1 MKFATMVACLSG
13 AVLLT
18 GALMSGSS
26 FYVGHSFA
34 GASDE
39 SQVLMVSMREQM
51 TADMMHDAMRGV
63 VYRSLYAALSAD
75 SAMAAETSAELT
87 EYSEAFHAAID
98 AQAGLDLPADIR
110 SALDGIATPLDAYI
124 SAAETL
130 VGLAGSGK
138 VADAQAQLPAFEA
151 AFGTLETGMAT
162 VSDTIE
168 AGSVRAVAA
177 SGGVELLSNISSWA
191 GAASI
196 ALLVLLLV
204 LLSGKFVTRP
214 LAAMTSSMGRLA
226 EGDLLVSVD
235 DKQAIDEIG
244 AMAGALKVFAEA
256 LRSRA
261 ELSRSAEASAR
272 LDAARASESA
282 NLNRSLAE
290 VVGAA
295 ASGDLTRRV
304 QTGFDDAE
312 LSAVAD
318 AVNLLVATVDTGL
331 AETSGVLAAIAKAEL
346 DRRVQ
351 GDYKGAFGKLK
362 GDTNAV
368 ADRLT
373 EIVTQLK
380 TTSEALKTATGEIL
394 SGANDLSERTTR
406 QAATIEETSAAIE
419 QLSATVVD
427 NAAKAEIASKQ
438 AGTTARTAEEGGVVM
453 DQATEAMERITQSSG
468 KISNIIGMIDDIAFQ
483 TNLLALNASVEA
495 ARAGDA
501 GKGFAVVAVE
511 VRRLAQQAASAS
523 SDVKVLIEQS
533 AQEVAG
539 GSKLVSDAAGKL
551 VQMLSAVR
559 DNHHA
564 LDAIARASREQAS
577 SIEEV
582 TVAVR
587 TMDEMTQHNAALVE
601 QTNAAIEQ
609 TEAQASELDRVVDVF
624 KLGNAQGGRAVRR
637 AA

>member
-26 FYVGHSFA
+26 FFVGQSFTKA
-34 GASDE
+34 GKE
-39 SQVLMVSMREQM
+39 SAVLMSSMRDQM
-51 TADMMHDAMRGV
+51 TADMMHDTMRGL
-63 VYRSLYAALSAD
+63 VYGSLYAAVTAD
-75 SAMAAETSAELT
+75 AAMVKQTQSQLV
-87 EYSEAFHAAID
+87 EYSTIFRDSIAA
-98 AQAGLDLPADIR
+98 QKSLDLPSTIR
-110 SALDGIATPLDAYI
+110 SALDEIEGPLDAYI
-124 SAAETL
+124 ASTEAL
-130 VGLAGSGK
+130 VGLAAEGK
-138 VADAQAQLPAFEA
+138 VDEAKAKLA
-151 AFGTLETGMAT
+151 AFDTDFSTLEAGMGAI
-162 VSDTIE
+162 SDTIE
-168 AGSVRAVAA
+168 SENAQAAARAA
-177 SGGVELLSNISSWA
+177 SVAMLSTIATWGGA
-191 GAASI
+191 GLIVILVS
-196 ALLVLLLV
+196 ALLA
-204 LLSGKFVTRP
+204 LSGKLVTRP
-214 LAAMTSSMGRLA
+214 LAGMTASMRRLA
-226 EGDLLVSVD
+226 EGDLSAVVD
-235 DKQAIDEIG
+235 DKQAVDEIG
-244 AMAGALKVFAEA
+244 TMATTLQVFAEA

-261 ELSRSAEASAR
+261 ELASGAEASAQ
-272 LDAARASESA
+272 LDAKRAAESA

-295 ASGDLTRRV
+295 AAGDLSRRV
-304 QTGFDDAE
+304 QTGFADRE

-318 AVNLLVATVDTGL
+318 AVNRLVTTVDKGL
-331 AETSGVLAAIAKAEL
+331 SESSGVLASIAKAEL
-346 DRRVQ
+346 DRRVT
-351 GDYKGAFGKLK
+351 GHYDGAFGKLK
-362 GDTNAV
+362 DDTNAV

-380 TTSEALKTATGEIL
+380 TTSDALKTATGEIL
-394 SGANDLSERTTR
+394 AGANDLSERTTR

-427 NAAKAEIASKQ
+427 NANKAEAASKQ
-438 AGTTARTAEEGGVVM
+438 AGSTARTAAEGGVVM
-453 DQATEAMERITQSSG
+453 EQATVAMERITQSSA

-511 VRRLAQQAASAS
+511 VRRLAQSAASAS

-551 VQMLSAVR
+551 AAMLAAVQ
-559 DNHHA
+559 DNHRA
-564 LDAIARASREQAS
+564 LDAIAVASREQAS
-577 SIEEV
+577 SIAEV

-587 TMDEMTQHNAALVE
+587 QMDEMTQHNAALVE
-601 QTNAAIEQ
+601 ETNAAIEQ
-609 TEAQASELDRVVDVF
+609 TEAQANELDQVVDVF
-624 KLGNAQGGRAVRR
+624 KLGSQQDTRARR

>member
-26 FYVGHSFA
+26 FYVGNAFVKA
-34 GASDE
+34 GEAS
-39 SQVLMVSMREQM
+39 SVLMVSMREQM

-63 VYRSLYAALSAD
+63 VYRSLYAALAAD
-75 SAMAAETSAELT
+75 TAMAAETTSELT
-87 EYSEAFHAAID
+87 EYSQAFHTAID
-98 AQAGLDLPADIR
+98 AQGDLDLPADIR
-110 SALDGIATPLDAYI
+110 SALDAIAVPLDGYI
-124 SAAETL
+124 TSAETL
-130 VGLAGSGK
+130 VGLASAGK
-138 VADAQAQLPAFEA
+138 VADAEAQLPAFEA
-151 AFGTLETGMAT
+151 AFGTLETGMSD

-168 AGSVRAVAA
+168 GDNARATVAA
-177 SGGVELLSNISSWA
+177 SAVGLLSSVTSWVGA
-191 GAASI
+191 GLI
-196 ALLVLLLV
+196 GLLVLMLV

-214 LAAMTSSMGRLA
+214 LVGMTASMGRLL
-226 EGDLLVSVD
+226 EGDLSVTAN

-244 AMAGALKVFAEA
+244 AMAGALRVFAEA

-261 ELSRSAEASAR
+261 ELTSSAEASAR
-272 LDAARASESA
+272 LDAQRAAESA

-295 ASGDLTRRV
+295 AAGDLSRRLETV
-304 QTGFDDAE
+304 FADGE
-312 LSAVAD
+312 LSAVAE

-331 AETSGVLAAIAKAEL
+331 AETSGVLAAIARAEL
-346 DRRVQ
+346 DRRVM
-351 GDYKGAFGKLK
+351 GEYKGAFGKLK
-362 GDTNAV
+362 SDTNAV

-394 SGANDLSERTTR
+394 SGANDLSERTSK

-419 QLSATVVD
+419 QLSGTVMD
-427 NAAKAEIASKQ
+427 NAGKAEMASKQ
-438 AGTTARTAEEGGVVM
+438 AGNTARTAEEGGVVM
-453 DQATEAMERITQSSG
+453 AKATEAMERITQSSG

-483 TNLLALNASVEA
+483 TNLLALNASGEA

-511 VRRLAQQAASAS
+511 VRRLAQSAASAS
-523 SDVKVLIEQS
+523 ADVKLLIEQS

-559 DNHHA
+559 DNHQA

-609 TEAQASELDRVVDVF
+609 TEAQAVELDRVVDVF
-624 KLGNAQGGRAVRR
+624 KLGNAQGGRMRR

>member
-26 FYVGHSFA
+26 FYVGNAFVKA
-34 GASDE
+34 GEAS
-39 SQVLMVSMREQM
+39 SVLMVSMREQM

-63 VYRSLYAALSAD
+63 VYRSLYAALAAD
-75 SAMAAETSAELT
+75 TAMAAETTSELT
-87 EYSEAFHAAID
+87 EYSQAFHTAID
-98 AQAGLDLPADIR
+98 AQGDLDLPADIR
-110 SALDGIATPLDAYI
+110 SALDAIAVPLDGYI
-124 SAAETL
+124 TSAETL
-130 VGLAGSGK
+130 VGLASAGK
-138 VADAQAQLPAFEA
+138 VADAEAQLPAFEA
-151 AFGTLETGMAT
+151 AFGTLETGMSD

-168 AGSVRAVAA
+168 GDNARATVAA
-177 SGGVELLSNISSWA
+177 SAVGLLSSVTSWVGA
-191 GAASI
+191 GLI
-196 ALLVLLLV
+196 GLLVLMLV

-214 LAAMTSSMGRLA
+214 LVGMTASMGRLV
-226 EGDLLVSVD
+226 EGDLSVTAN

-244 AMAGALKVFAEA
+244 AMAGALRVFAEA

-261 ELSRSAEASAR
+261 ELTSSAEASAR
-272 LDAARASESA
+272 LDAQRAAESA

-295 ASGDLTRRV
+295 AAGDLSRRLETV
-304 QTGFDDAE
+304 FADGE
-312 LSAVAD
+312 LSAVAE

-331 AETSGVLAAIAKAEL
+331 AETSGVLAAIARAEL
-346 DRRVQ
+346 DRRVM
-351 GDYKGAFGKLK
+351 GEYKGAFGKLK

-394 SGANDLSERTTR
+394 SGANDLSERTTK

-419 QLSATVVD
+419 QLSGTVMD
-427 NAAKAEIASKQ
+427 NAGKAEMASKQ
-438 AGTTARTAEEGGVVM
+438 AGNTARTAEEGGVVM
-453 DQATEAMERITQSSG
+453 AKATEAMERITQSSG

-511 VRRLAQQAASAS
+511 VRRLAQSAASAS
-523 SDVKVLIEQS
+523 ADVKLLIEQS

-559 DNHHA
+559 DNHQA

-609 TEAQASELDRVVDVF
+609 TEAQAVELDRVVDVF
-624 KLGNAQGGRAVRR
+624 KLGNAQGGRMRR

>member
-1 MKFATMVACLSG
+1 MKFAKMVACLSG

-26 FYVGHSFA
+26 FFVDKSFTEAGH
-34 GASDE
+34 E
-39 SQVLMVSMREQM
+39 SAVLMSSMRDQM
-51 TADMMHDAMRGV
+51 TADMMHDTMRGL
-63 VYRSLYAALSAD
+63 VYGSLYAAVTAN
-75 SAMAAETSAELT
+75 AEMAKETQAQLV
-87 EYSEAFHAAID
+87 EYSTIFRDSIAAQKD
-98 AQAGLDLPADIR
+98 LDLPSTIR
-110 SALDGIATPLDAYI
+110 SALDEIAGPLDTYI
-124 SAAETL
+124 ASTEML
-130 VGLAGSGK
+130 VGLAAAGK
-138 VADAQAQLPAFEA
+138 LDEAKAKLSAFDADFS
-151 AFGTLETGMAT
+151 TLEGGMAAI
-162 VSDTIE
+162 SDTIE
-168 AGSVRAVAA
+168 AENAQATARAA
-177 SGGVELLSNISSWA
+177 SVATLSTIAIWGGA
-191 GAASI
+191 GLI
-196 ALLVLLLV
+196 LILVVALLT
-204 LLSGKFVTRP
+204 LSGKLVTRP
-214 LAAMTSSMGRLA
+214 LAGMTASMRRLA
-226 EGDLLVSVD
+226 EGDLSAVVD
-235 DKQAIDEIG
+235 DKQAVDEIG
-244 AMAGALKVFAEA
+244 TMAATLKVFADA

-261 ELSRSAEASAR
+261 ELASDAEASAMQ
-272 LDAARASESA
+272 DAVRVAESA
-282 NLNRSLAE
+282 SLNRSLAD

-295 ASGDLTRRV
+295 AAGDLSRRV
-304 QTGFDDAE
+304 QTGFTDGE
-312 LSAVAD
+312 LSAVAE

-331 AETSGVLAAIAKAEL
+331 SETSGVLAAIARAEL
-346 DRRVQ
+346 DRRVM
-351 GDYKGAFGKLK
+351 GEYKGAFGKLK

-406 QAATIEETSAAIE
+406 QAATIEQTSAAIE
-419 QLSATVVD
+419 QLSGTVVD
-427 NAAKAEIASKQ
+427 NAGKAEVASKQ
-438 AGTTARTAEEGGVVM
+438 AGNTARTAEEGGAVM
-453 DQATEAMERITQSSG
+453 AKATEAMERITQSSG

-511 VRRLAQQAASAS
+511 VRRLAQSAASAS
-523 SDVKVLIEQS
+523 ADVKVLIEQS

-551 VQMLSAVR
+551 VQMLAAVR
-559 DNHHA
+559 DNHQA

-582 TVAVR
+582 SVAVR

-601 QTNAAIEQ
+601 ETNAAIEQ
-609 TEAQASELDRVVDVF
+609 TEAQATELDRVVDVF
-624 KLGNAQGGRAVRR
+624 KLGNQQGTRVRR

>member
-13 AVLLT
+13 AVLMT

-26 FYVGHSFA
+26 FYVGRSFTEA
-34 GASDE
+34 GHVSA
-39 SQVLMVSMREQM
+39 VLMSSMRDQM
-51 TADMMHDAMRGV
+51 TADMMHDTMRGL
-63 VYRSLYAALSAD
+63 VYGSLYAAVTAN
-75 SAMAAETSAELT
+75 AEMTKETQSQLV
-87 EYSEAFHAAID
+87 EYSTIFRDSIAAQKD
-98 AQAGLDLPADIR
+98 LDLPSTIR
-110 SALDGIATPLDAYI
+110 SALDEIAGPLDTYI
-124 SAAETL
+124 ASTEML
-130 VGLAGSGK
+130 VGLAAAGK
-138 VADAQAQLPAFEA
+138 LDEAKAKLPAFNA
-151 AFGTLETGMAT
+151 DFSTLEGGMAAI
-162 VSDTIE
+162 SDTIE
-168 AGSVRAVAA
+168 GENAQASARAASVATLSTIASWGGAGLILILVAA
-177 SGGVELLSNISSWA
+177 LLT
-191 GAASI
+191 
-196 ALLVLLLV
+196 
-204 LLSGKFVTRP
+204 LSGKLVTRP
-214 LAAMTSSMGRLA
+214 LAGMTAGMRRLA
-226 EGDLLVSVD
+226 EGDLSAVVD
-235 DKQAIDEIG
+235 DKQAVDEIG
-244 AMAGALKVFAEA
+244 AMAATLKVFADA

-261 ELSRSAEASAR
+261 ELTSSAEASAR
-272 LDAARASESA
+272 QDAVRVAESA

-295 ASGDLTRRV
+295 AAGDLSRRV
-304 QTGFDDAE
+304 QTGFADGE
-312 LSAVAD
+312 LSAVAE
-318 AVNLLVATVDTGL
+318 AVNLLVATVDAGL
-331 AETSGVLAAIAKAEL
+331 SESSDVLASIARAEL
-346 DRRVQ
+346 DRRVM

-394 SGANDLSERTTR
+394 SGANDLSERTTK

-427 NAAKAEIASKQ
+427 NAGKAELASKQ
-438 AGTTARTAEEGGVVM
+438 AGNTARTAEEGGAVM
-453 DQATEAMERITQSSG
+453 VKATEAMERITQSSG
-468 KISNIIGMIDDIAFQ
+468 KISNIIWLIDDIAFQ

-511 VRRLAQQAASAS
+511 VRRLAQSAASAS
-523 SDVKVLIEQS
+523 ADVKVLIEQS

-551 VQMLSAVR
+551 AQMLSAVR
-559 DNHHA
+559 DNHEA

-601 QTNAAIEQ
+601 ETNAAIEQ
-609 TEAQASELDRVVDVF
+609 TEAQAVELDRVVDVF
-624 KLGNAQGGRAVRR
+624 KLGNVPSGRVVRR